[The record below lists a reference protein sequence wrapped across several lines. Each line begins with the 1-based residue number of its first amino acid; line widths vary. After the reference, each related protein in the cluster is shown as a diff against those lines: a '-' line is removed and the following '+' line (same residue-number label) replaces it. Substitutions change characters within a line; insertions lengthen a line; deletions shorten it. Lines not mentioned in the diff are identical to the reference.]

1 MNLVIALLIGML
13 FAASLYLL
21 LQRSLFKI
29 IFGIIIFG
37 YGTIFFL
44 FVMGGVTRS
53 NPALFLD
60 GEAKQAMEMA
70 DPLPQALT
78 LTAIV
83 ISIGLQ
89 LFTLILLKR
98 TYEASQTTD
107 LDDFQNTDQID

>member
-1 MNLVIALLIGML
+1 MNLIIALLIGML

-44 FVMGGVTRS
+44 FVSGGVTRG
-53 NPALFLD
+53 NPPLFLD
-60 GEAKQAMEMA
+60 GETKQTMEMA

-83 ISIGLQ
+83 IGIGVQ
-89 LFTLILLKR
+89 LFTMILLKR
-98 TYEASQTTD
+98 TYDASQTTD
-107 LDDFQNTDQID
+107 LDDFQDTDAID